1 MRSKEDG
8 EMVAERTMRFKSF
21 SLLNVSKL
29 AEGLKD
35 VPRDIPLWLR
45 W

>member
-8 EMVAERTMRFKSF
+8 GIVAERTMRFKD
-21 SLLNVSKL
+21 LLLTVSRL

-35 VPRDIPLWLR
+35 VPGISFLWLQ

>member
-1 MRSKEDG
+1 MCSKEDG
-8 EMVAERTMRFKSF
+8 KMVAERTMRFKSF

-35 VPRDIPLWLR
+35 VLVICLLWLQR
-45 W
+45 